1 MIRTGRPRKVYDDKF
16 LRLIYDDYTH
26 MTGQQVADK
35 YGLSLSTV
43 RRYVRLIRQ
52 REEDATNDKETR

>member
-16 LRLIYDDYTH
+16 LQLIYDDYTY

-43 RRYVRLIRQ
+43 RRYVRIIRQ
-52 REEDATNDKETR
+52 REEDVTNAKETR

>member
-16 LRLIYDDYTH
+16 LQLIYDDYTH

-52 REEDATNDKETR
+52 REEGVTNDKETR

>member
-16 LRLIYDDYTH
+16 LQLIYDDYTH

-52 REEDATNDKETR
+52 REEDVTNDKETR

>member
-16 LRLIYDDYTH
+16 LQLIYDDYTH

>member
-52 REEDATNDKETR
+52 REEDATNGKETR

>member
-52 REEDATNDKETR
+52 REEATNDKETR